1 MFHCDRCGKSFSRK
15 DNMRRHQMQS
25 CRPDNDAGP
34 PAKRPRVDS
43 AQPSAV
49 QELCNY
55 CNRMVPVN
63 RMNSH
68 LKTLEHRTNSCTEF
82 EDGVKII
89 NSAFKYRIVSY
100 RVESKNPHS
109 DYQSF
114 FNEVRHKV
122 VTLIDRMVQVHNT
135 LKVNMELFGRYILQ
149 TQEILEVKS
158 FNSQNQIVDQ
168 SNNLE
173 EVYRTFVDTLSAKA
187 VEFQERD
194 SGWTLE
200 KVVFI
205 EVNINKYSPLSG
217 SSYIKLPEFIAL
229 KRAVVNVRNEDH
241 FCFAWAVTSA
251 LRPAQTR
258 TSEVGS
264 YPDFRDVLNV
274 EGIDFPMKL
283 RDIPQ
288 FENMNDCSVNV
299 YGLETT
305 FENNKPKYEIVGPL
319 YYARRKLGRHVNLL
333 NITDESSNSHYCW
346 IKDLSRLVSSQ
357 ISSHGHR
364 MYFCDGCLMYFSDE
378 RKLLRHQLNDCNFI
392 CTTIPTTQI
401 KIDKCGRA
409 IPENILK
416 FENFERQLKVP
427 FVVYADFESI
437 LKPIHTNE
445 PDPIRSFTNKSFIHE
460 PYSFSYR
467 IRCSFDDSASK
478 FVLYRGE
485 DAAKVFV
492 ARLESDLRAIYY
504 TYLNRIV
511 PMKPLTA
518 SEENEFLT
526 ADSCGICEKPFEL
539 GDVKVRDHCHLT
551 GKKRYGAAHS
561 RCNLNYKLPNFVPII
576 FHNLSGYDCHLF
588 IKELCTNKNKVEVIG
603 QTKENYISFT
613 KHLLM
618 GTTIDKFGKLKKQSL
633 KLRFIDSFRFMAS
646 SLQQLGESLSDEQ
659 CYETRKCFPENEKF
673 LLMRQKGVFPYSFVK
688 NLTTLDC
695 TELPSKSDFYDQ
707 LNEKHISEDD
717 YERAKRVWSLFECET
732 LGDYSDLY
740 LKSDVLILCDIFENF
755 RNICLDKYKLDP
767 AHYFTS
773 PGHSWDAMLKY
784 TGVELELLTD
794 IDMITFFQ
802 KGIRGGISQCS
813 ERKHVAN
820 NRFLPDYDEN
830 EASSFITYL
839 DATNLYGHSM
849 SQPLPTDGFTWL
861 SEQEIL
867 QLDIMG
873 VPDDGPKGY
882 VLEVDVHY
890 PEELHDAHSDLPFLV
905 ESVIPPGS
913 NSKIPK
919 LIPNLNDKRKY
930 IVHYRALRQAI
941 ENGLIVMRTHRVLS
955 FNQSPWLKK
964 YVDLNTLMRNQA
976 TNVYHKNIFKTRT
989 NAVFGKTM
997 ENVDNRND
1005 IRLVTHWESIKR
1017 ATGANALIARPNFKT
1032 LSIFSEDFVA
1042 IHMGKVK
1049 INYNK
1054 PLYLGFSIL
1063 DLSKTVMYEFFYKF
1077 IKKHYGSNASL
1088 LYTDT
1093 DSLILKIFTE
1103 NFYDFMRDNV
1113 EKFDTSNY
1121 KVENQFAMP
1130 ITEPILGNMKDE
1142 FPNDPIIS
1150 FYGTGAKAYHVKS
1163 VSDELKKA
1171 KGIKKSVIK
1180 NQMSLDDYRK
1190 IVESGGTI
1198 LRKMSTF
1205 RSELHDVYTLM
1216 CNKVALSY
1224 KDDKRFIIPNTTKTL
1239 PWGHKDIEF
1248 YQTSPE
1254 VNFKF
1259 LIDALKTVPNHEA
1272 DSDEKLDQLIRLLE
1286 EQSDD

>member
-122 VTLIDRMVQVHNT
+122 VTLIDRMVQVHNI
-135 LKVNMELFGRYILQ
+135 LKVNMELFGRYVLQ

-518 SEENEFLT
+518 SEENEFLI

-539 GDVKVRDHCHLT
+539 GDV
-551 GKKRYGAAHS
+551 
-561 RCNLNYKLPNFVPII
+561 
-576 FHNLSGYDCHLF
+576 
-588 IKELCTNKNKVEVIG
+588 
-603 QTKENYISFT
+603 
-613 KHLLM
+613 
-618 GTTIDKFGKLKKQSL
+618 
-633 KLRFIDSFRFMAS
+633 
-646 SLQQLGESLSDEQ
+646 
-659 CYETRKCFPENEKF
+659 
-673 LLMRQKGVFPYSFVK
+673 
-688 NLTTLDC
+688 
-695 TELPSKSDFYDQ
+695 
-707 LNEKHISEDD
+707 
-717 YERAKRVWSLFECET
+717 
-732 LGDYSDLY
+732 
-740 LKSDVLILCDIFENF
+740 
-755 RNICLDKYKLDP
+755 
-767 AHYFTS
+767 
-773 PGHSWDAMLKY
+773 
-784 TGVELELLTD
+784 
-794 IDMITFFQ
+794 

-905 ESVIPPGS
+905 ES
-913 NSKIPK
+913 
-919 LIPNLNDKRKY
+919 
-930 IVHYRALRQAI
+930 
-941 ENGLIVMRTHRVLS
+941 
-955 FNQSPWLKK
+955 
-964 YVDLNTLMRNQA
+964 
-976 TNVYHKNIFKTRT
+976 
-989 NAVFGKTM
+989 
-997 ENVDNRND
+997 
-1005 IRLVTHWESIKR
+1005 
-1017 ATGANALIARPNFKT
+1017 
-1032 LSIFSEDFVA
+1032 
-1042 IHMGKVK
+1042 
-1049 INYNK
+1049 
-1054 PLYLGFSIL
+1054 
-1063 DLSKTVMYEFFYKF
+1063 
-1077 IKKHYGSNASL
+1077 
-1088 LYTDT
+1088 
-1093 DSLILKIFTE
+1093 
-1103 NFYDFMRDNV
+1103 
-1113 EKFDTSNY
+1113 
-1121 KVENQFAMP
+1121 
-1130 ITEPILGNMKDE
+1130 
-1142 FPNDPIIS
+1142 
-1150 FYGTGAKAYHVKS
+1150 
-1163 VSDELKKA
+1163 
-1171 KGIKKSVIK
+1171 
-1180 NQMSLDDYRK
+1180 
-1190 IVESGGTI
+1190 
-1198 LRKMSTF
+1198 
-1205 RSELHDVYTLM
+1205 
-1216 CNKVALSY
+1216 
-1224 KDDKRFIIPNTTKTL
+1224 DDKRFIIPNTTKTL